1 MGCSS
6 SRQLKLNSNVLSI
19 KDFKGSDDNLLENAS
34 LNTPL
39 FTLNGLKFTAKCVK
53 CYDADTIHIV
63 IFYNGIFQRFVT
75 RLIGIDSAEI
85 KTHNE
90 KEKQH
95 AIKARDYLKDL
106 ILDKL
111 ILIECN
117 KFDKYGRL
125 LITVYYNDLNI
136 NDELVTLKYAYKYDG
151 KTKQSFDEWSK

>member
-1 MGCSS
+1 M
-6 SRQLKLNSNVLSI
+6 
-19 KDFKGSDDNLLENAS
+19 
-34 LNTPL
+34 
-39 FTLNGLKFTAKCVK
+39 
-53 CYDADTIHIV
+53 
-63 IFYNGIFQRFVT
+63 
-75 RLIGIDSAEI
+75 
-85 KTHNE
+85 
-90 KEKQH
+90 
-95 AIKARDYLKDL
+95 KDL